1 MVLTQ
6 KNKIADEYSDSVST
20 DSTTGCLSY
29 CSMRL
34 YLPMYHHRL
43 WGHLLE
49 TTDKELDLCSIAPAI
64 SMVFNFNFNFNAQLP
79 HPFHLTPPHPTSKKC
94 RNHWLY
100 GSWCAVWLS
109 SLFHCGLD
117 PSCSIHSVW
126 KIPKEFWIRHKN
138 SKFWLYWK
146 YWQCWK
152 YWKYWK
158 YWKFWKNC
166 KYCKYCKYWKCWKY
180 DSFTRVWLLTM

>member
-1 MVLTQ
+1 MSRRRQSRHTKTYKILFILFEYGLNSEKQNCGWIFRFSINRFYYRVSVVLLHASLFTNVPSSAVGTLARNYRQ
-6 KNKIADEYSDSVST
+6 RAGWVLD
-20 DSTTGCLSY
+20 
-29 CSMRL
+29 CSR
-34 YLPMYHHRL
+34 
-43 WGHLLE
+43 HLNGFQFQF
-49 TTDKELDLCSIAPAI
+49 K
-64 SMVFNFNFNFNAQLP
+64 FQLLHC

-138 SKFWLYWK
+138 SKFWLYWQ
-146 YWQCWK
+146 YWQCW
-152 YWKYWK
+152 
-158 YWKFWKNC
+158 NHELSVI
-166 KYCKYCKYWKCWKY
+166 
-180 DSFTRVWLLTM
+180 D

>member
-1 MVLTQ
+1 MSRRRQSRHTKTYKILFILFEYGLNSEKQNCGWIFRFSINRFYYRVSVVLLHASLFTNVPSSAVGTLARNYRQ
-6 KNKIADEYSDSVST
+6 RAGWV
-20 DSTTGCLSY
+20 LH
-29 CSMRL
+29 CSR
-34 YLPMYHHRL
+34 
-43 WGHLLE
+43 HLNG
-49 TTDKELDLCSIAPAI
+49 
-64 SMVFNFNFNFNAQLP
+64 FQFQLP

-138 SKFWLYWK
+138 SKFW
-146 YWQCWK
+146 
-152 YWKYWK
+152 
-158 YWKFWKNC
+158 KNC